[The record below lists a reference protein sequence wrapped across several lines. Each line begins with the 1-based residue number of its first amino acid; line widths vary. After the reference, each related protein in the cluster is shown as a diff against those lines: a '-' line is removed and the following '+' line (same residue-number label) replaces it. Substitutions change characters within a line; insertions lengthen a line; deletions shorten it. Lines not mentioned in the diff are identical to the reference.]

1 MFIARLMAALI
12 VFVGIGFE
20 PAIARMAPPT
30 RGARMAPPTRGGEDD
45 GGRGR
50 GNDNIVDARG
60 GEFADHGEDGAEEE
74 DVSSGGSDG
83 GEERGELAGG
93 GEEEVPSRGSRGGL
107 GEEEGDLVEEGL
119 PSRGSRGGLGEEE
132 GDLVEEG
139 LPSRGSRGERMS
151 VASEPSK
158 SEVFAEKV
166 ADARRA
172 LIENVL
178 GEIVM
183 TCINTLKKP
192 SSQDV
197 ELELTV
203 RPDDILD
210 AKINLL
216 QLVVNI
222 AQAVPADANQKL
234 KSLVTSELTKL
245 VSHGESFV
253 YASNTTP
260 FTRIAEALSSV
271 LAKLKNGELQA
282 KIDAEAQLE
291 TTAATKIQSL
301 VRGRQGR
308 EAAKIKRNEKDLA
321 KKVAEEA
328 AATKIQSIARGS
340 MARKSVSTIKAEIQ
354 AFVANITAAT
364 EAVKRSGLMPADK
377 TRTLDWLASLKAPDA
392 SDLIDSSEAPAAD
405 SRRDQGSAR
414 R

>member
-30 RGARMAPPTRGGEDD
+30 RDGSGDDLVESFAGRGD
-45 GGRGR
+45 GGRGDR
-50 GNDNIVDARG
+50 
-60 GEFADHGEDGAEEE
+60 DGVEEK
-74 DVSSGGSDG
+74 D
-83 GEERGELAGG
+83 
-93 GEEEVPSRGSRGGL
+93 VPSRGSDGDGGRGDGGRSGEDGVPSRESDVDAASSGGL
-107 GEEEGDLVEEGL
+107 GEEEGD
-119 PSRGSRGGLGEEE
+119 SAEEE
-132 GDLVEEG
+132 V
-139 LPSRGSRGERMS
+139 PSRGSRGERMS

-158 SEVFAEKV
+158 SEVFARKV
-166 ADARRA
+166 AEARSA

-178 GEIVM
+178 GTVVM
-183 TCINTLKKP
+183 TCINTLEKP

-197 ELELTV
+197 ELTVSPVELTV
-203 RPDDILD
+203 SPDDILD

-216 QLVVNI
+216 QLVVDI

-245 VSHGESFV
+245 VSHGESFE

-260 FTRIAEALSSV
+260 FTHIAEALSSV
-271 LAKLKNGELQA
+271 LAKLRNGELQA
-282 KIDAEAQLE
+282 KIDAEAQRE
-291 TTAATKIQSL
+291 TTAATKIQR
-301 VRGRQGR
+301 VARGRQGR
-308 EAAKIKRNEKDLA
+308 EAAKTIREAKALA
-321 KKVAEEA
+321 KEVAEKA
-328 AATKIQSIARGS
+328 AATKIQSVARGS

-405 SRRDQGSAR
+405 SRRDRGSAR